1 MKKFKLLITSIVF
14 LYLLLIIG
22 GNLKINNI
30 YERQFSNYRVEI
42 NRLYKKYVENNSM
55 DIKNCKY
62 IKKNGILRL

>member
-62 IKKNGILRL
+62 IKKMEK

>member
-42 NRLYKKYVENNSM
+42 NRLYKKYVEN
-55 DIKNCKY
+55 
-62 IKKNGILRL
+62 